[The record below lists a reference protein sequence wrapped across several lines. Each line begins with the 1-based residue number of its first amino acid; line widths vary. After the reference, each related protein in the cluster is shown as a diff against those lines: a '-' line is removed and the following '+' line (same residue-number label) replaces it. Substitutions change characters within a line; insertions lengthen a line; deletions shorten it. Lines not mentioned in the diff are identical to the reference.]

1 MVRISLMAVAI
12 GISLLGACETAPD
25 PSPAPASEMVD
36 APAPVAPWREVAPE
50 NLVVLKTVTGDV
62 MIELAES
69 GMTMLVVTH
78 EMGFAR
84 EVADRVIY
92 IHEGQIVEEGKPA
105 DVFDN
110 PQNERTQAFLS
121 RVLAH

>member
-1 MVRISLMAVAI
+1 MRIM
-12 GISLLGACETAPD
+12 
-25 PSPAPASEMVD
+25 
-36 APAPVAPWREVAPE
+36 
-50 NLVVLKTVTGDV
+50 
-62 MIELAES
+62 
-69 GMTMLVVTH
+69 VVTQ
-78 EMGFAR
+78 EMGLAR

-105 DVFDN
+105 DVFYN